1 MSGLEL
7 SGLELSESKLV
18 FSAIAIQAFWR
29 GFTAKR
35 KFSLPKREFYEKRYS
50 FLPLGNGP
58 TIHKASPS
66 VKFIDGPFSLI
77 TTGCLRA
84 IDTGLAI
91 GKGCSIPKIYLID
104 FQKKVMDF
112 WKDIKKIFSK
122 ISSASEI
129 EDAVK
134 ADIYTKYYF
143 TEILKKHSVGQEH
156 LVGSCFDVC
165 AYLNVLA
172 QTYSFEII
180 QRCIQNLCPILGS
193 WDDPALFVKLNN
205 ILDTLGLST
214 RYLDPSNILS
224 SGADFGGLNVEQFFQ
239 CIAILKPTAQLH
251 SDYCSRLKEPRNVY
265 FFSGPV
271 SEAELRKKI
280 LPWSVKNYVAEDP
293 FETGAAEVRA
303 EFPAGLEGGRVSGQA
318 LSDPVIPF
326 WNFARVTAE
335 QKFLD
340 GIAGDPTCVVE
351 LCCFE

>member
-7 SGLELSESKLV
+7 SGSELSGSIL
-18 FSAIAIQAFWR
+18 FSVIAIQAFWR
-29 GFTAKR
+29 GCTAKR
-35 KFSLPKREFYEKRYS
+35 KFSLPKREFHEKRYS
-50 FLPLGNGP
+50 FLPIGNGP
-58 TIHKASPS
+58 TIHEVSPP
-66 VKFIDGPFSLI
+66 VEFIGGPFSLI
-77 TTGCLRA
+77 TTGSLRA
-84 IDTGLAI
+84 IDTALAI
-91 GKGCSIPKIYLID
+91 SKNRGKDRSIPKIYLID
-104 FQKKVMDF
+104 FQKRVIDF
-112 WKDIKKIFSK
+112 WKDIKKTFSK

-143 TEILKKHSVGQEH
+143 TEILKKYSAGQEH

-165 AYLNVLA
+165 AYLNALA
-172 QTYSFEII
+172 ETYSFEII

-193 WDDPALFVKLNN
+193 WDDATLFLKLNN

-224 SGADFGGLNVEQFFQ
+224 YGADFGGLNLEQFFQ

-251 SDYCSRLKEPRNVY
+251 SDYCIRLNKPLNVY

-280 LPWSVKNYVAEDP
+280 LPWSLEKYIAEAHAGVDD
-293 FETGAAEVRA
+293 
-303 EFPAGLEGGRVSGQA
+303 GLESGRLSRQA
-318 LSDPVIPF
+318 LSDSVIPF
-326 WNFARVTAE
+326 WNFGLITPE

-340 GIAGDPTCVVE
+340 GIAADPTCVAE